1 METDS
6 FEADLRQALSRRA
19 AEVPGE
25 AIERLR
31 HQHYRPRTAGRAKI
45 AGAGLAGATAA
56 VLAITVAHSGSTPSS
71 TPSSTPASSASSTQL
86 TAYQTTVLAKA
97 HVTKAQV
104 AALAKSGFTTA
115 QISALAA
122 ATAQL
127 TQQDKNAITIA
138 RTAAG
143 YLARYCT
150 PAEQTAL
157 LGEGLKSTQIA
168 ALAKAHLTAAQLA
181 ALASGS

>member
-45 AGAGLAGATAA
+45 AGVGLAGAAAA
-56 VLAITVAHSGSTPSS
+56 VLAVTVAYPG
-71 TPSSTPASSASSTQL
+71 STPASSASPAQL

-122 ATAQL
+122 QTAQL
-127 TQQDKNAITIA
+127 TIA

-150 PAEQTAL
+150 PAERTAL
-157 LGEGLKSTQIA
+157 LREGLKSTQIA
-168 ALAKAHLTAAQLA
+168 ALAKAHLSAAQLA

>member
-45 AGAGLAGATAA
+45 AGVGLAGAAAA
-56 VLAITVAHSGSTPSS
+56 VLAITVAHPGSTPGR
-71 TPSSTPASSASSTQL
+71 TPASSASPAQL

-150 PAEQTAL
+150 PAEQAAL
-157 LGEGLKSTQIA
+157 LGEGLKATQIA
-168 ALAKAHLTAAQLA
+168 ALAKAHLSAAQLA

>member
-1 METDS
+1 M
-6 FEADLRQALSRRA
+6 
-19 AEVPGE
+19 
-25 AIERLR
+25 
-31 HQHYRPRTAGRAKI
+31 
-45 AGAGLAGATAA
+45 
-56 VLAITVAHSGSTPSS
+56 
-71 TPSSTPASSASSTQL
+71 
-86 TAYQTTVLAKA
+86 LAKA

-127 TQQDKNAITIA
+127 TQQDKKAITIA

-157 LGEGLKSTQIA
+157 LGAGLKSTQVA
-168 ALAKAHLTAAQLA
+168 ALAKAHLSAAQLA

>member
-31 HQHYRPRTAGRAKI
+31 HLHYRPRTAGRAKI
-45 AGAGLAGATAA
+45 VGAGLAGAAAA
-56 VLAITVAHSGSTPSS
+56 VLAITVASSGSTHASPGSA
-71 TPSSTPASSASSTQL
+71 PASSASPAQL
-86 TAYQTTVLAKA
+86 TAYQATVLAKA

-104 AALAKSGFTTA
+104 AALARSGFTTA

-157 LGEGLKSTQIA
+157 LGEGLKATQIA
-168 ALAKAHLTAAQLA
+168 ALAKAHLSAAQLA

>member
-1 METDS
+1 M
-6 FEADLRQALSRRA
+6 
-19 AEVPGE
+19 
-25 AIERLR
+25 
-31 HQHYRPRTAGRAKI
+31 
-45 AGAGLAGATAA
+45 
-56 VLAITVAHSGSTPSS
+56 
-71 TPSSTPASSASSTQL
+71 
-86 TAYQTTVLAKA
+86 
-97 HVTKAQV
+97 TKAQV

-122 ATAQL
+122 ATAKA

-150 PAEQTAL
+150 PAEQAAL

-168 ALAKAHLTAAQLA
+168 ALAKAHLSAAQLA

>member
-19 AEVPGE
+19 AEVPAE

-45 AGAGLAGATAA
+45 AGVGLGGAAAA
-56 VLAITVAHSGSTPSS
+56 VLAITVAYSGSTPG
-71 TPSSTPASSASSTQL
+71 TPPVSSASSAQL

-127 TQQDKNAITIA
+127 TRQDKNALTTA
-138 RTAAG
+138 RIAAG

-150 PAEQTAL
+150 RAEETAL
-157 LGEGLKSTQIA
+157 LGEGLTSTQIA
-168 ALAKAHLTAAQLA
+168 ALAKAHLSAAQLA
-181 ALASGS
+181 ALASG

>member
-1 METDS
+1 MHDS
-6 FEADLRQALSRRA
+6 LRTQLSELAGYASGNARLDTPAALRQRGTRRGRRRRGGAALLGVGVVA
-19 AEVPGE
+19 AVGAIVGIAHPG
-25 AIERLR
+25 ATG
-31 HQHYRPRTAGRAKI
+31 PDTAGA
-45 AGAGLAGATAA
+45 
-56 VLAITVAHSGSTPSS
+56 
-71 TPSSTPASSASSTQL
+71 PASSASSAQL

-150 PAEQTAL
+150 PAEQAAL
-157 LGEGLKSTQIA
+157 LSEGLKSTQIA
-168 ALAKAHLTAAQLA
+168 ALAKAHLSAAQLA
-181 ALASGS
+181 ALARG

>member
-45 AGAGLAGATAA
+45 AGVGLAGAAAA
-56 VLAITVAHSGSTPSS
+56 VLAITVVYPG
-71 TPSSTPASSASSTQL
+71 STPASTTASSSASSAQL

-122 ATAQL
+122 ATAKA

-150 PAEQTAL
+150 PAEQAAL

-168 ALAKAHLTAAQLA
+168 ALAKAHLSAAQLA

>member
-1 METDS
+1 
-6 FEADLRQALSRRA
+6 
-19 AEVPGE
+19 VPGE
-25 AIERLR
+25 AIERLW

-45 AGAGLAGATAA
+45 AGVGLAGAAAA
-56 VLAITVAHSGSTPSS
+56 VLAITVAYSGSTSGSTPSS
-71 TPSSTPASSASSTQL
+71 TAAPSASSAQL

-150 PAEQTAL
+150 PAERTAL
-157 LGEGLKSTQIA
+157 LSEDLKSTQIA
-168 ALAKAHLTAAQLA
+168 ALAKTHLSAAQLA
-181 ALASGS
+181 ALAAGS

>member
-45 AGAGLAGATAA
+45 AGVGLAGAAAA
-56 VLAITVAHSGSTPSS
+56 VLAVTVAYPG
-71 TPSSTPASSASSTQL
+71 STPASSASPAQL

-150 PAEQTAL
+150 PAEQAAL
-157 LGEGLKSTQIA
+157 LGEGLKTTQIA
-168 ALAKAHLTAAQLA
+168 ALAKAHLSAAQLA